1 MQRHIVPHV
10 VTGEQQLA
18 MLPRAASVAEAAKL
32 MHRRQISAVMIV
44 EEGQLLGIFTERDL
58 SRCIAMCLELPSIP
72 LGLVMTRRPKTIR
85 PDETAMQALAR
96 MQEGNFRHLP
106 VVDGTTVVGMVSAR
120 DLFASVR
127 RELEQDVRAR
137 QSFVK
142 TESYELAHAAV

>member
-1 MQRHIVPHV
+1 VQRRIVPHV
-10 VTGEQQLA
+10 VTGEQELA
-18 MLPRAASVAEAAKL
+18 VLPRAASVAEAAKL

-44 EEGQLLGIFTERDL
+44 EEDQLLGIFTERDL

-85 PDETAMQALAR
+85 PDETTMQALTR

-106 VVDGTTVVGMVSAR
+106 VVDGTTVIGIVSSR
-120 DLFASVR
+120 DVLATVR
-127 RELEQDVRAR
+127 RELEQDIRTR

-142 TESYELAHAAV
+142 TESYEMVHAV